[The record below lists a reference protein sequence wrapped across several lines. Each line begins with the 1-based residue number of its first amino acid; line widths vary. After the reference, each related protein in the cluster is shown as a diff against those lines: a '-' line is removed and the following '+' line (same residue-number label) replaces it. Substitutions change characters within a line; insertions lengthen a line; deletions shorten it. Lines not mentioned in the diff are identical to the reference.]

1 MFLKTEKQYNRK
13 VLSLRQNTKKINILF
28 EPKIVSDILNY
39 KNVTRNFGKTN
50 FNFKTNL
57 TLSQLSTAT
66 KNKYINN
73 DSKENNVIYLNINK
87 APSIVDNNYQIN
99 KLIQMKRREGFNKIN
114 NIYSQTLI
122 NEANKL
128 FNFKTPTKL
137 QSTILKDKKI
147 LSTLENT
154 NIEKETNHALNSLTK
169 MNMELVNSLH
179 NEYITLK
186 KLDNIEERLIKFK
199 IIQNIQDEN
208 VKSTESKNEFIKDIY
223 LKRLQNLKQILQK
236 KNENY
241 KKNIQSYLLFL
252 NNKFYSLKEEVHIQN
267 IEKFKICD
275 EIEKIMI
282 KIITMESEL
291 EYLLKIRNFLLKIK
305 NE

>member
-66 KNKYINN
+66 KNTYINN

-87 APSIVDNNYQIN
+87 APSIVDNNYEIN

-122 NEANKL
+122 NEAQAYRKNLYLTATNLKSSSKIIFSRNNSCNDFYIKNFGRKYRAFKKSHSVKNQINSYNKL

-186 KLDNIEERLIKFK
+186 KL
-199 IIQNIQDEN
+199 Q
-208 VKSTESKNEFIKDIY
+208 
-223 LKRLQNLKQILQK
+223 
-236 KNENY
+236 
-241 KKNIQSYLLFL
+241 
-252 NNKFYSLKEEVHIQN
+252 
-267 IEKFKICD
+267 
-275 EIEKIMI
+275 
-282 KIITMESEL
+282 
-291 EYLLKIRNFLLKIK
+291 
-305 NE
+305 

>member
-73 DSKENNVIYLNINK
+73 DNKENNVIYLNINK

-122 NEANKL
+122 NEAQAYRKNL
-128 FNFKTPTKL
+128 YLTATN
-137 QSTILKDKKI
+137 LK
-147 LSTLENT
+147 S
-154 NIEKETNHALNSLTK
+154 S
-169 MNMELVNSLH
+169 S
-179 NEYITLK
+179 
-186 KLDNIEERLIKFK
+186 K
-199 IIQNIQDEN
+199 IIIFYEN
-208 VKSTESKNEFIKDIY
+208 A
-223 LKRLQNLKQILQK
+223 
-236 KNENY
+236 
-241 KKNIQSYLLFL
+241 
-252 NNKFYSLKEEVHIQN
+252 FY
-267 IEKFKICD
+267 
-275 EIEKIMI
+275 
-282 KIITMESEL
+282 
-291 EYLLKIRNFLLKIK
+291 YKIK
-305 NE
+305 